1 MRVRFLS
8 ELEMAEG
15 KERAVNTGFEGQS
28 RIQEDYQ
35 VENTSYPAGVL
46 SSPPS
51 LPMSFSQDKGQ
62 PPPLKPHSPGVS
74 ASGVV
79 EEHCK

>member
-1 MRVRFLS
+1 MVRVRFLS

-46 SSPPS
+46 SCPPS
-51 LPMSFSQDKGQ
+51 LPVFLPGQ
-62 PPPLKPHSPGVS
+62 RAAPSLE
-74 ASGVV
+74 ASLTG
-79 EEHCK
+79 CQCLGCW

>member
-28 RIQEDYQ
+28 RIQEDHK

-51 LPMSFSQDKGQ
+51 LPPYVFLPGQ
-62 PPPLKPHSPGVS
+62 RAAPSLE
-74 ASGVV
+74 ASLTG
-79 EEHCK
+79 CQCLGCW